1 MFTDI
6 TTGPILWT
14 ILNFLIL
21 LALLGKL
28 GWKPITEA
36 LAKREKAINDA
47 VEQAERARSEAQQ
60 MIADNRAAMARAE
73 AEAQDLLRES
83 REYAEKVRGEA
94 VEKADV
100 EARQL
105 IERARA
111 EIERSKKEAL
121 NQLRA
126 EVANLAV
133 NASEKILK
141 EQIDEERGH
150 RLVESYLAEAAE
162 VSAN

>member
-6 TTGPILWT
+6 TTGPIIWT
-14 ILNFLIL
+14 IINFIIL
-21 LALLGKL
+21 LALLAKL

-36 LAKREKAINDA
+36 LAKREQAINDA
-47 VEQAERARSEAQQ
+47 VQQAEKARADAEKMITNRAVMAKAEGEAQELL
-60 MIADNRAAMARAE
+60 AKAANLPTKSAPKRA
-73 AEAQDLLRES
+73 
-83 REYAEKVRGEA
+83 G
-94 VEKADV
+94 KADQ
-100 EARQL
+100 EARVL
-105 IERARA
+105 IERAKS

-133 NASEKILK
+133 NASERILK
-141 EQIDEERGH
+141 EQIDRERGE
-150 RLVESYLAEAAE
+150 RLVASYLAEATE